1 MNTAINQEQQDLH
14 AQVAQAR
21 GRIAGL
27 EEKLRV
33 VDSDLESLSVQGQ
46 QYQLLSDIC
55 ESLDKLTSLGADH
68 LFWEGQLAAH
78 DAAAHVSR
86 VRGIA
91 SEFQK
96 KISGIEQNRE
106 ALRES
111 IQEELAK
118 IGLLN
123 EAIAEQQE
131 QEERRKNEFV
141 VEREI
146 TPLPYRPMVM
156 PWTKKGED
164 EKRFRKLLLLALLYA
179 AWLALL
185 IPLWELPA
193 PEKMQVVEI
202 PERLVKLAKR
212 EQPKPIQKQVEKK
225 LEKKEEE
232 KKQEKTPEEKV
243 AKKET
248 PRPTVAQ
255 PVVGATSSTKQAR
268 AKAEASG
275 VLAFKNSFADLME
288 DAPLNKLGADV
299 RISNSGQQAAG
310 GGSSHAQRSLVVA
323 QAQGGSGG
331 INTSALSRNLGSGGG
346 TGGGTGGGSGGGKIG
361 GVQFARV
368 TSSIGTDMKEADRPL
383 SNGPGP
389 SRTDEE
395 IQIVFDR
402 YKAAIYRIYNR
413 ELRNDPTLQ
422 GKMVLRI
429 TIEPDGQVSACK
441 VESTDLASPA
451 LVAEVIER
459 VKKINFGAK
468 EGVSRV
474 SILYPI
480 DFLPANL

>member
-33 VDSDLESLSVQGQ
+33 VDSGLESMSVQRQ
-46 QYQLLSDIC
+46 QFQLLNDIC
-55 ESLDKLTSLGADH
+55 ESLDKLSGLGADH
-68 LFWEGQLAAH
+68 LFWGEQLGTH

-86 VRGIA
+86 VRDIA
-91 SEFQK
+91 SDFQK
-96 KISGIEQNRE
+96 KISGIEQNRK

-111 IQEELAK
+111 IQEELTR

-123 EAIAEQQE
+123 EEIAELQE
-131 QEERRKNEFV
+131 QEERRKHEFV
-141 VEREI
+141 VYRDI

-156 PWTKKGED
+156 PWAKQDED
-164 EKRFRKLLLLALLYA
+164 ERRFRKVLLIALLLTGIFGYLV
-179 AWLALL
+179 
-185 IPLWELPA
+185 PLWELPV
-193 PEKMQVVEI
+193 PDKTEVVEI
-202 PERLVKLAKR
+202 PERLVKLVKK
-212 EQPKPIQKQVEKK
+212 QKPKPVPKA
-225 LEKKEEE
+225 EE
-232 KKQEKTPEEKV
+232 KKPEKKDEEKKPTEEKV
-243 AKKET
+243 AKKDT
-248 PRPTVAQ
+248 PKPTTK
-255 PVVGATSSTKQAR
+255 PVPAAKAQAR
-268 AKAEASG
+268 AKAEKSG
-275 VLAFKNSFADLME
+275 VLAFKSSLADLME
-288 DAPLNKLGADV
+288 DTAPLKLGADV
-299 RISNSGQQAAG
+299 RINNSGQQAPG
-310 GGSSHAQRSLVVA
+310 GQAQRSLVVA

-331 INTSALSRNLGSGGG
+331 INTAGLSRNAGGPGG
-346 TGGGTGGGSGGGKIG
+346 TGSKLG
-361 GVQFARV
+361 GVQFSRV
-368 TSSIGTDMKEADRPL
+368 ESGIGTGTKEGDRPL
-383 SNGPGP
+383 SGGPGP

-402 YKAAIYRIYNR
+402 YKAALYRIYNR

-451 LVAEVIER
+451 LVAEVVER

-468 EGVSRV
+468 DGVPRV

-480 DFLPANL
+480 DFLPAG